1 MGNELHSKDR
11 RREERREKEKNRER
25 REKRKERKKNHTVGI
40 ALFCETSVPLYMGM
54 LGCYE
59 KCLSY

>member
-1 MGNELHSKDR
+1 MNCIQKTEEGK
-11 RREERREKEKNRER
+11 REEKKKRIEKEGKRER
-25 REKRKERKKNHTVGI
+25 KEKKNHTVGI